1 MDSDFQEYS
10 ALRRSCQLPV
20 FQRVPALLAI
30 PNLKIASNFLQNIC
44 FLHCYFQKRNC
55 NFAKEFGPFVRILIK
70 NRQLKH
76 FVNVLHKT
84 GRILLFYKSILFLFF
99 SQSEH
104 PFPLWA
110 ERFVLG
116 LSLCPQIDQ
125 LQNDERVTLA
135 IHVGCC
141 QPFRFIN

>member
-1 MDSDFQEYS
+1 MNSDFHEYS

-20 FQRVPALLAI
+20 FQRVPTLLAI
-30 PNLKIASNFLQNIC
+30 PNLKIALIYFLY
-44 FLHCYFQKRNC
+44 FYFQKRDC

-99 SQSEH
+99 SQSAH